1 MATDREQLQ
10 EITRIVVRPLGSALP
25 LGFFAFGTGTVLL
38 AAVELKWIGPAEK
51 LALISVVLAFVA
63 PLELLASVFAFFSR
77 DTGAGTAMAIFGA
90 GWIALSLYF
99 LNAGMQAKT
108 ATFGIFLIM
117 DSLAILALGMASY
130 SGKPLLSVILLI
142 AAARF
147 LLVACVQFGAG
158 APVALASG
166 AVGLLTGVFA
176 VYGGLALLLEDV
188 KQKTVLPMFRRRN
201 AKAALEG
208 SLEDQL
214 DRIASEAGVRQ
225 QL

>member
-1 MATDREQLQ
+1 MAAGREQVQ
-10 EITRIVVRPLGSALP
+10 EITRIVVRPVGSSLP
-25 LGFFAFGTGTVLL
+25 VGFFAFGTGTVLL
-38 AAVELKWIGPAEK
+38 AAVELKWIGPPEK
-51 LALISVVLAFVA
+51 MALISVVLAFVA
-63 PLELLASVFAFFSR
+63 PLELLAAVFAFFSR
-77 DTGAGTAMAIFGA
+77 DTGAATAMAIFGS

-108 ATFGIFLIM
+108 TTFGIFLIM
-117 DSLAILALGMASY
+117 DSLAILALGIASY
-130 SGKPLLSVILLI
+130 AGKPLLSLILLI

-158 APVALASG
+158 ASVALASG

-188 KQKTVLPMFRRRN
+188 KQKTVLPMFRRRS

-208 SLEDQL
+208 GLEDQL
-214 DRIASEAGVRQ
+214 DRIAREAGVRQ

>member
-1 MATDREQLQ
+1 MAAGHEQVKD
-10 EITRIVVRPLGSALP
+10 ITRIVVRPLGSALP
-25 LGFFAFGTGTVLL
+25 LGFFAFATGTVLL
-38 AAVELKWIGPAEK
+38 ASAELKWISPAEK
-51 LALISVVLAFVA
+51 LALISIVLAFVA
-63 PLELLASVFAFFSR
+63 PLELLSSLFAFFSR
-77 DTGAGTAMAIFGA
+77 DTGAATAMAIFGDS
-90 GWIALSLYF
+90 WIAFSLYF
-99 LNAGMQAKT
+99 LNLGMQAET
-108 ATFGIFLIM
+108 TTFGIFLIM
-117 DSLAILALGMASY
+117 DSLAVLALGVASFA
-130 SGKPLLSVILLI
+130 GKPLLSLILLI
-142 AAARF
+142 AAVRF

-158 APVALASG
+158 ASAQIASG
-166 AVGLLTGVFA
+166 IVGLLTGVFA